1 MERVD
6 VWLEWAGG
14 TLSAGTKEENPRSWI
29 SQLWPHKL
37 TQTAA
42 LNCRQGIHP
51 IISSLKGG
59 GVLKPKDKDNDNVDE
74 NDDVDELADLDDAV
88 GDADGDEVPGPAG
101 PEEEA
106 VGGGH
111 PHPQVDRVGAA
122 HQAGGGSARC
132 CSALCTKHYGAR
144 CCTALSLLL
153 LYLGLVE
160 EEVAGAGEGGGGRGG
175 RGTLPGGQ
183 DSS

>member
-122 HQAGGGSARC
+122 HQAGGPVQGA
-132 CSALCTKHYGAR
+132 ALHY
-144 CCTALSLLL
+144 ALSTMVLGAALHCPYFCCISGLLKK
-153 LYLGLVE
+153 
-160 EEVAGAGEGGGGRGG
+160 R
-175 RGTLPGGQ
+175 
-183 DSS
+183 